1 MVRKPRLLNLR
12 LMTRRS
18 FALGVAAV
26 TVGIFPGRAVGRFA
40 WPNGARAAV
49 SLTYDDGCDSQLEN
63 VAPLLDELGL
73 KATFFLTIEN
83 VDARRAD
90 WIAVAKSGHEIGDHT
105 MTHPCRLSGYSVEQF
120 AHEQIAPAERY
131 LDANFGGPKPRSYAY
146 TCGFEGLGR
155 GETVA
160 RVRRYVE
167 VLSSTFVAARTV
179 NGPPNDPQEV
189 MAQRYFLN
197 GFEPTYDSDDPHL
210 ALAYVEKAIHR
221 GHWAILVFHE
231 VLDTRKASGDTS
243 KAVHRTI
250 LEHISR
256 QPVWCAPMRNVF
268 GHVTGLA

>member
-1 MVRKPRLLNLR
+1 MTTLGKSLESDQMHCARLCVWGLR
-12 LMTRRS
+12 HIPL
-18 FALGVAAV
+18 LGVRHCGHNAK
-26 TVGIFPGRAVGRFA
+26 TKNYQRPRGDPRF
-40 WPNGARAAV
+40 RHV
-49 SLTYDDGCDSQLEN
+49 Q
-63 VAPLLDELGL
+63 
-73 KATFFLTIEN
+73 IE
-83 VDARRAD
+83 
-90 WIAVAKSGHEIGDHT
+90 
-105 MTHPCRLSGYSVEQF
+105 
-120 AHEQIAPAERY
+120 PAERY

-189 MAQRYFLN
+189 MAQRYFLS

-210 ALAYVEKAIHR
+210 ALANVEKAIHR

-231 VLDTRKASGDTS
+231 VLDARKASGDTS

-256 QPVWCAPMRNVF
+256 QPVWCAPMRTVF
-268 GHVTGLA
+268 GHVTGHA